1 MKSFIITPIKII
13 RIIFRYEYRYVLWMI
28 PQIIINSILPL
39 LYVYAPKLIIEK
51 MTDGSER
58 TATVYFIISYICA
71 LLCLNVFNEIVSRK
85 THIYADSFAKKLRL
99 DIGETVM
106 SLSIMDIERSSCKD
120 IAYMAKNA
128 EGLTLSLSLFQQ
140 IISNVITIIGA
151 SVIVASLDAV
161 FFVTVCVVLAFK
173 MLFTY
178 IRYRHMSRVRI
189 TDAKN
194 SRAIDY
200 LQGLS
205 YFDQGAEKEIRVNNL
220 QNWFIDKMKHYRG
233 NMVKMQY
240 KDFKLYSGFEI
251 VLSLLTAVQSF
262 VVLFVLV
269 GKYSRGQ
276 ITVANFT
283 LYFSTIVLLTSS
295 LSLLST
301 QIGNYSRQMLSVRDL
316 ERLKSVNLEGF
327 SNNSTDKNIKTYN
340 FTNVEIEF
348 KNVSF
353 VYDGAKK
360 KVLDK
365 INLKISDKEKL
376 AIVGYNG
383 SGKST
388 LIKLLC
394 KFYKPTEGKITVN
407 GIDIW
412 SIPNEKYYSL
422 ISAVFQDYGNFAF
435 SIRDNIVLKNE
446 YMEDKLNSIIDY
458 IGLKNK
464 INSLPD
470 GTDTFLSKAFSQNGV
485 ELSGGEGQK
494 VAIAR
499 ALYKDSSIMILDE
512 PTAEL
517 DVKTESEIYE
527 DFLTVSGNKTAIFIS
542 HRLAVSRLVD
552 KIVVLDKGKII
563 EYGSHTELIEQ
574 NGIYRKM
581 YDLQSKPYILRDIQ

>member
-1 MKSFIITPIKII
+1 
-13 RIIFRYEYRYVLWMI
+13 
-28 PQIIINSILPL
+28 
-39 LYVYAPKLIIEK
+39 
-51 MTDGSER
+51 
-58 TATVYFIISYICA
+58 
-71 LLCLNVFNEIVSRK
+71 
-85 THIYADSFAKKLRL
+85 
-99 DIGETVM
+99 
-106 SLSIMDIERSSCKD
+106 
-120 IAYMAKNA
+120 MAKNA
-128 EGLTLSLSLFQQ
+128 EGLTSSLSLFQQ

-151 SVIVASLDAV
+151 SVIVARLDAV

-173 MLFTY
+173 MLFTF

-283 LYFSTIVLLTSS
+283 LFFSTIVLLTSS

-327 SNNSTDKNIKTYN
+327 SNNSTDTNIKTYN

-422 ISAVFQDYGNFAF
+422 ISAVFQDYSNFAF
-435 SIRDNIVLKNE
+435 SIRDNIVLENE
-446 YMEDKLNSIIDY
+446 YMEDKLNGIFDY

-464 INSLPD
+464 INSLPN

-527 DFLTVSGNKTAIFIS
+527 DFLTVSGNKTALFIS